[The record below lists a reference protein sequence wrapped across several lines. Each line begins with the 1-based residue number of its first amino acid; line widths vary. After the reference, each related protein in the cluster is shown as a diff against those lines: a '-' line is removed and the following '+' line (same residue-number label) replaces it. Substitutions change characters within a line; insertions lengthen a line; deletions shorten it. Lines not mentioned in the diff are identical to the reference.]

1 MNLLFTICARA
12 GSKGVKGK
20 NTRELGKIPLVTY
33 TAAAFCLFRQ
43 RFGAV
48 YENILL
54 AVNTDSQLLLEQMDA
69 AETEYLHIPRTDELA
84 GDTASKKDVIRDT
97 LKKCEEKTGQRFDV
111 VIDLDLTS
119 PLRTVDDIKGTLQ
132 ALEQDAG
139 ADIAYSVTPSR
150 RSPYFNMVAKKEDGY
165 YHTVTETKFT
175 TRQQCPVCF
184 DMNASIYAYRRAYTL
199 EDRILPRR
207 EVVWQMKDT
216 GILDIDS
223 EEDYE
228 LMQVLAEYFYRK
240 YPEYGE
246 IREMAEGMM
255 RRKQT
260 DIQGSTW

>member
-1 MNLLFTICARA
+1 M
-12 GSKGVKGK
+12 S
-20 NTRELGKIPLVTY
+20 Y
-33 TAAAFCLFRQ
+33 TAAAFCLFSR
-43 RFGAV
+43 RFEAD
-48 YENILL
+48 YENIFL
-54 AVNTDSQLLLEQMDA
+54 AVNTDSHLLLEQMDGTG
-69 AETEYLHIPRTDELA
+69 TEYLHIPRTDELA
-84 GDTASKKDVIRDT
+84 GDSASKKDVIRDT
-97 LKKCEEKTGQRFDV
+97 LIKCEEKTGQRFDV

-119 PLRTVDDIKGTLQ
+119 PLRTVKDIRGTLD
-132 ALEQDAG
+132 ALLQDAG
-139 ADIAYSVTPSR
+139 ADIAYSVTSSR

-199 EDRILPRR
+199 EERILPRR

-240 YPEYGE
+240 YSEYGE
-246 IREMAEGMM
+246 IREKAEEM
-255 RRKQT
+255 RRCV
-260 DIQGSTW
+260 